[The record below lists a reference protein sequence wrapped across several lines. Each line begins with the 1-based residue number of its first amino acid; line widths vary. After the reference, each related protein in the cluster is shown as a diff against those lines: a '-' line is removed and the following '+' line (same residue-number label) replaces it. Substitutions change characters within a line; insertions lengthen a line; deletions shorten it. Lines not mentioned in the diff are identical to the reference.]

1 MPEGLKWGFWDRVVE
16 GRPIGAPA
24 NNGCC
29 IKIKKKKTFV
39 CLLLHSFPNLEK
51 NWWAKLESGDADGT
65 FPPCR
70 GGCPPRPSLPW
81 C

>member
-39 CLLLHSFPNLEK
+39 CLLGVANLSTECLLK
-51 NWWAKLESGDADGT
+51 AYGFLADFKHYVSIVGNM
-65 FPPCR
+65 
-70 GGCPPRPSLPW
+70 
-81 C
+81 